1 MQTVINIDN
10 MQYTLKG
17 INVSKTLQQQ
27 SRLYTTVVRK
37 FLYEAG
43 IDFEKDVKD
52 RMTNEDRTLASK
64 IYHPSP

>member
-1 MQTVINIDN
+1 MKLVINIDN

-37 FLYEAG
+37 
-43 IDFEKDVKD
+43 
-52 RMTNEDRTLASK
+52 
-64 IYHPSP
+64 